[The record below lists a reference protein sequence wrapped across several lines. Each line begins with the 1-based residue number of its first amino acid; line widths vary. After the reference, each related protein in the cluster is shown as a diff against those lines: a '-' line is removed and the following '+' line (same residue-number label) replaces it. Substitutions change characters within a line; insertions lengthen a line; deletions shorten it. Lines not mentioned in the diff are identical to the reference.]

1 MYDCPYTELCR
12 QVVTDAEGRIMEFDL
27 TGPNSMVNIKEK
39 TGENI
44 ISVERVVLIPL
55 AHWSPDKKRGQ
66 STALRVT

>member
-12 QVVTDAEGRIMEFDL
+12 QVVTDSEGRIREFDL

-44 ISVERVVLIPL
+44 ISVERIVLIPL
-55 AHWSPDKKRGQ
+55 ELWSLT
-66 STALRVT
+66 S